1 MNALGYGVI
10 KQVMGYGGSGRMHL
24 SLRSVLKRSFA
35 IGFVVLTLLLLTIAC
50 SPGKRANSPA
60 DLVIGSK
67 NFTEQVILGELLA
80 QHVETTLGL
89 RVDRRF
95 SLGGS
100 FICHQALLAGQ
111 LDAYIEYTGTALT
124 TILKQPPLS
133 DPRQVYQQVQQGY
146 GQQFSLEVTEP
157 LGFEN
162 TFAMIIRGDD
172 ARRYGIQTLS
182 QVAQHTPQWQAG
194 FGYEFTE
201 REDGFPGLAK
211 VYGLRFAKSPRI
223 MDLGLL
229 YRALVDKKVDMV
241 AGNSTDGQI
250 GRLGL
255 VILQDDKRYF
265 PPYEAVPIVRRAT
278 LETHPALR
286 QALQQL
292 GNQITAAD
300 MQAMNYQVEAEFRPV
315 AEVAR
320 AFLQSKSLNSK
331 SLK

>member
-1 MNALGYGVI
+1 MCLNPSAL
-10 KQVMGYGGSGRMHL
+10 
-24 SLRSVLKRSFA
+24 LKR
-35 IGFVVLTLLLLTIAC
+35 GFTLGLVTLALLLLTMAC
-50 SPGKRANSPA
+50 SLGKHSKHSNGDSPA

-67 NFTEQVILGELLA
+67 NFTEQVILGELVA
-80 QHVETTLGL
+80 QHVETTTGL

-95 SLGGS
+95 NLGGS

-111 LDAYIEYTGTALT
+111 LDAYVEYTGTALT
-124 TILKQPPLS
+124 TILKQPSLS
-133 DPRQVYQQVQQGY
+133 DPRQVYQQVQRGY
-146 GQQFSLEVTEP
+146 GQRFSLEVTEP

-162 TFAMIIRGDD
+162 TFAMVIRGDD

-182 QVAQHTPQWQAG
+182 QVAQYTPQWQAG

-255 VILQDDKRYF
+255 VILRDDKRYF
-265 PPYEAVPIVRRAT
+265 PPYEAVPIVRRST
-278 LETHPALR
+278 LETHPTLR
-286 QALQQL
+286 QALRQL

-320 AFLQSKSLNSK
+320 AFLQTKSLGSK